1 MLSVEVQ
8 NLTKTFGYF
17 KAVDD
22 ISFSVEKGEI
32 FGFIGPNGAGKSTTI
47 RMLCGILEQTSGE
60 GTVEGFNIK
69 TQSDKIKDVIGYMSQ
84 RFSLYNDLTV
94 NENINFYAGIHNLKK
109 EEKKEKKEWIIKM
122 SGLAGKE
129 RMLAGSLSG
138 GWRQRLSLGCAIIHS
153 PKVVFLDEPTAGVD
167 PISRKEFWELIRN
180 LARAGST
187 VFVTTHY
194 MDEVEFCD
202 RIAMIYRGKIIAL
215 GTPAGLKLSNK
226 APSLERL
233 FVDLIRGSDDLI

>member
-1 MLSVEVQ
+1 
-8 NLTKTFGYF
+8 
-17 KAVDD
+17 VD
-22 ISFSVEKGEI
+22 
-32 FGFIGPNGAGKSTTI
+32 T
-47 RMLCGILEQTSGE
+47 
-60 GTVEGFNIK
+60 
-69 TQSDKIKDVIGYMSQ
+69 
-84 RFSLYNDLTV
+84 
-94 NENINFYAGIHNLKK
+94 
-109 EEKKEKKEWIIKM
+109 
-122 SGLAGKE
+122 
-129 RMLAGSLSG
+129 
-138 GWRQRLSLGCAIIHS
+138 
-153 PKVVFLDEPTAGVD
+153 
-167 PISRKEFWELIRN
+167 ISRKEFWELIRN

>member
-1 MLSVEVQ
+1 MISVEVK
-8 NLTKTFGYF
+8 NLSKIFGVF
-17 KAVDD
+17 RAVDD

-60 GTVEGFNIK
+60 GTVEGFSIK
-69 TQSDKIKDVIGYMSQ
+69 TQSDKIKEIIGYMSQ

-94 NENINFYAGIHNLKK
+94 NENINFYAGIHDLKK
-109 EEKKEKKEWIIKM
+109 QETKERKEWIIKM

-129 RMLAGSLSG
+129 RMLAGALSG
-138 GWRQRLSLGCAIIHS
+138 GWRQRLSLGCAIIHA

-167 PISRKEFWELIRN
+167 PISRKEFWELIKS
-180 LARAGST
+180 LARGGST

-202 RIAMIYRGKIIAL
+202 RIAMIYKGKIIAI

-226 APSLERL
+226 APNLERL
-233 FVDLIRGSDDLI
+233 FVDLIRGFE